1 MEILKKTKQLLKN
14 TLELPLINYAF
25 YLTAISFALHA
36 AKLIKLYPIPS
47 LYPSPSQKFED
58 GALLFGIVFVITR
71 P

>member
-1 MEILKKTKQLLKN
+1 MDLLKKTKQLLKN

-36 AKLIKLYPIPS
+36 AKLIKLHPIPS
-47 LYPSPSQKFED
+47 LYPSQKFED